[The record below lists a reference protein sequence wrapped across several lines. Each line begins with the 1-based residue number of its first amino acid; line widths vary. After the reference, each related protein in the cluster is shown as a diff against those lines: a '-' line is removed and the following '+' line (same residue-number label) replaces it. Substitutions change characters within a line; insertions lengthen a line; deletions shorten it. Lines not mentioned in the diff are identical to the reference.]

1 MGIGMLRS
9 QAYPGTI
16 RYYLVTE
23 NGDEQLKT
31 IAATDLDHAVAQ
43 LDEIGKF
50 IRQSDWLAFPRLHQ
64 WR

>member
-1 MGIGMLRS
+1 MGIAMLRS

-23 NGDEQLKT
+23 DGREELKC
-31 IAATDLDHAVAQ
+31 IAATDLNHAVAQ

-50 IRQSDWLAFPRLHQ
+50 MRQSDWLAFPRLHQ